1 MDDQTHNDI
10 TSTRGCFDLPSS
22 EYNELDMPQKVALLK
37 ELINKKG
44 YNTTQLSI
52 SMMNIYNTE
61 YNKTIKPIELVMGLS
76 KIVDYLLTEESC
88 EVKNERV

>member
-1 MDDQTHNDI
+1 MDEQTHNDI
-10 TSTRGCFDLPSS
+10 TSTRGCFDLPSE
-22 EYNELDMPQKVALLK
+22 EYKQLDMPQKVALLK
-37 ELINKKG
+37 ELINEKG
-44 YNTTQLSI
+44 YNSTQLSI

-61 YNKTIKPIELVMGLS
+61 YNKDIKPIELVMGLS